1 MNTLKKKKSKV
12 EEFQEFPGGPV
23 VGLQALTVC
32 LRHSFSLCSGNLNS
46 HKPHGAA
53 KKKKKKIEEFQKES
67 FINCA
72 KYDSEVDG
80 KGCSAEKR
88 PLVVPFK
95 GIGLIVLAIWSQVTM
110 DLKSKCAA
118 KRKLETLSIDN
129 LLENCLSEED

>member
-53 KKKKKKIEEFQKES
+53 KKERTYPMTNSVETS
-67 FINCA
+67 
-72 KYDSEVDG
+72 
-80 KGCSAEKR
+80 
-88 PLVVPFK
+88 PLDKV
-95 GIGLIVLAIWSQVTM
+95 S
-110 DLKSKCAA
+110 
-118 KRKLETLSIDN
+118 LSIPSLLPN
-129 LLENCLSEED
+129 LSLQ